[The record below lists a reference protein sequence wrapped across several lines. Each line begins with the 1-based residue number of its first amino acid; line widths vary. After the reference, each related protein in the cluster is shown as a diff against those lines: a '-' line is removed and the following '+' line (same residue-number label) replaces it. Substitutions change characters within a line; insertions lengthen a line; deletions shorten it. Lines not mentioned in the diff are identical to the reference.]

1 MTIKALILLLE
12 TIADYIEKSAKDV
25 KEAVAYIR
33 KKAKSLK

>member
-1 MTIKALILLLE
+1 MTIKSLILLLE
-12 TIADYIEKSAKDV
+12 TIADYIESSAKGA